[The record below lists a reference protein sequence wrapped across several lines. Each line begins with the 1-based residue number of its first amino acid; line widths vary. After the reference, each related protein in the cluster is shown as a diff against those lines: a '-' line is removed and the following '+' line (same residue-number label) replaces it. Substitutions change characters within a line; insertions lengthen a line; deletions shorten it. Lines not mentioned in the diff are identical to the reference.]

1 MCIIYQKRNILA
13 VHIAKQLSQKKH
25 RSKVGA
31 VHLTNVFGDVRKV
44 GLILTPPILENN
56 DDVDESSSL
65 KQKKRKRDDDD
76 GNKEQEVE
84 GKKKSSSKGKKKK
97 KNKLRFRIRLIFGI
111 KPDQKLLSSIMSHHQ
126 QQHVD
131 DDDDSDEY
139 SNSDDDDEEGS
150 STSLLWSSWI
160 PRSRLLPNRSNNRSH
175 YNINNK
181 DDVNTTLIIP
191 TPHYTNSLAEDLHL
205 VLTTNLISST
215 LSTLIPSSNSTNITP
230 NSSFHETLLL
240 LKVWTLQRGFLR
252 GHDTFTTTTLA
263 VILVYLY
270 RTKVIGKRMGS
281 VQAFVCFMKFWCEND
296 WLGEDYTSS
305 LGSGS
310 SESAGS
316 PLDAAAAVKER
327 KVKKKVAYVIPT
339 NGRSE
344 AQTIVHCKQA
354 RLYLEDIRGEDSS
367 SSCTTTP
374 PRTLLECY
382 KACYTSSSSSCT
394 QSSSSSIVNNS
405 SHHDSPILLD
415 PTMTINYLARL
426 SPSFVRESR
435 AEARAALRYI
445 HGQEVEGIER
455 VGAFKKL
462 FLETNRFW
470 TRYDAYFRLPLSVV
484 MAAAKATTEG
494 GGGGK
499 RKKKHGKSSGG
510 NGEEAATPKVWGDD
524 INDLGYNESVCRS
537 VVEVLRRALGDRATA
552 IRAFTCGNGDIRGR
566 AAAASNGNDEY
577 EDDRATK
584 VIVDS
589 DQFYAVPI
597 RGNTCHTFG
606 YAAESG
612 ERGCLVSP
620 VPPLDDAETEPSLV
634 VGLCIET
641 NASRRIV
648 DRGPPAEDVQGSQAF
663 VALWRQFAQLR
674 RFQDGAI
681 VRAVVW
687 NNPQQLAAAASG
699 DEDVQFSGM
708 DRSMGGIVEKIVQH
722 IIKLHFTDIKIA
734 KKRQDSSLVSF
745 ELRNMLSFI
754 DGVSP
759 SSTSQPSP
767 FSDSL
772 SLHKNVMTA
781 FDSLADFLRQN
792 TKTTFD
798 SVGGKGR
805 KVSNLGLPLSIDE
818 VEPLDSCLRY
828 STLFPPVPHPL
839 LGGPSNLL
847 GSDKRK
853 ISGANVGSPIL
864 IQIRFE
870 GSSKWPSSLNAMG
883 AAKCAMLV
891 QLAEGIKKMK
901 QEQGRGFDGVSSG
914 DLAAF
919 DGPMDVT
926 PNYLDLGWHGYSWRI
941 IVRADQELRLLRSLR
956 NPTLEARHLQ
966 LVSVLGALN
975 AVRH

>member
-1 MCIIYQKRNILA
+1 M
-13 VHIAKQLSQKKH
+13 
-25 RSKVGA
+25 
-31 VHLTNVFGDVRKV
+31 
-44 GLILTPPILENN
+44 ILTPPINN
-56 DDVDESSSL
+56 DDDNIDESSSS
-65 KQKKRKRDDDD
+65 KQKKKKRKRND
-76 GNKEQEVE
+76 EEEVQD
-84 GKKKSSSKGKKKK
+84 GKKKIGKGKKKK

-111 KPDQKLLSSIMSHHQ
+111 KPDQKLLSSSSSSIMSHHNQ
-126 QQHVD
+126 YVD
-131 DDDDSDEY
+131 DDNSDEY
-139 SNSDDDDEEGS
+139 SNSDDDEEGN
-150 STSLLWSSWI
+150 STSLWSNWI

-175 YNINNK
+175 YNYNNNTDNNNK
-181 DDVNTTLIIP
+181 NDANNNNATLIIP

-215 LSTLIPSSNSTNITP
+215 LSTLIPSSSSNSSITP

-240 LKVWTLQRGFLR
+240 LKVWALQRGYLR

-263 VILVYLY
+263 IILVYLY

-281 VQAFVCFMKFWCEND
+281 VQAFVCVMKFWCEND
-296 WLGEDYTSS
+296 WLGEDSS
-305 LGSGS
+305 GSGS
-310 SESAGS
+310 SGSAGGEMS
-316 PLDAAAAVKER
+316 SSLDAAAVKEC

-339 NGRSE
+339 NGRNE

-354 RLYLEDIRGEDSS
+354 RLYLEDVRGEESS
-367 SSCTTTP
+367 SSSSSTTP
-374 PRTLLECY
+374 PKTLLECY
-382 KACYTSSSSSCT
+382 KACYTSSSSS
-394 QSSSSSIVNNS
+394 SSTVNNS
-405 SHHDSPILLD
+405 FHHDSPILLD

-445 HGQEVEGIER
+445 HGQEVEGMER

-470 TRYDAYFRLPLSVV
+470 TRYDAYFRLPLSFVV
-484 MAAAKATTEG
+484 DAMATTE

-499 RKKKHGKSSGG
+499 RKKKHGKSGSG
-510 NGEEAATPKVWGDD
+510 NGEEIAAPKVWGDD
-524 INDLGYNESVCRS
+524 VYDLGYAESVCRS

-566 AAAASNGNDEY
+566 TAAVSNDGNDEY
-577 EDDRATK
+577 EDGATK
-584 VIVDS
+584 VVADS

-597 RGNTCHTFG
+597 RGNTCHNFG

-620 VPPLDDAETEPSLV
+620 VPSLDDAETELSLV

-663 VALWRQFAQLR
+663 VALWGEQFAQLR

-687 NNPQQLAAAASG
+687 NNSQQLAASSG
-699 DEDVQFSGM
+699 DQDVQFSGM

-722 IIKLHFTDIKIA
+722 IIRLHFTGIKIA
-734 KKRQDSSLVSF
+734 KKRKDSRLVSF

-754 DGVSP
+754 DGLSSP
-759 SSTSQPSP
+759 STSQPSP

-781 FDSLADFLRQN
+781 FDSLANFLRHN

-805 KVSNLGLPLSIDE
+805 KLSNLGLPLSIDE
-818 VEPLDSCLRY
+818 VEPLSSCLRY
-828 STLFPPVPHPL
+828 STLFPPVSHPL

-847 GSDKRK
+847 GSDKR

-864 IQIRFE
+864 IQIRFA
-870 GSSKWPSSLNAMG
+870 GSSKWPSSLNARG

-891 QLAEGIKKMK
+891 QLAEGIQKMK
-901 QEQGRGFDGVSSG
+901 QEQGRGLDGVSSG

-926 PNYLDLGWHGYSWRI
+926 PNYLDLGYHGYSWRI
-941 IVRADQELRLLRSLR
+941 IVRADQELRMLRSLR

-975 AVRH
+975 VVLTIFDIVFV